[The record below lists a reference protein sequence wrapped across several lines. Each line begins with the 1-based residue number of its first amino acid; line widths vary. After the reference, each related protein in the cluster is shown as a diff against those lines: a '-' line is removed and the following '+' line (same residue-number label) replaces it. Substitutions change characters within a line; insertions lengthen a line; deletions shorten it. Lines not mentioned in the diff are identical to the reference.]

1 MQSQRVDILKGHGFQ
16 SNNCF
21 EAYHRMLIWETLS
34 PDANISTFWIM
45 LEKYNHII
53 M

>member
-1 MQSQRVDILKGHGFQ
+1 MLTQRVDILKGHGFQ

-21 EAYHRMLIWETLS
+21 GAYRRMLIWETLS
-34 PDANISTFWIM
+34 PDASMLTFWIM
-45 LEKYNHII
+45 REKYHHIA